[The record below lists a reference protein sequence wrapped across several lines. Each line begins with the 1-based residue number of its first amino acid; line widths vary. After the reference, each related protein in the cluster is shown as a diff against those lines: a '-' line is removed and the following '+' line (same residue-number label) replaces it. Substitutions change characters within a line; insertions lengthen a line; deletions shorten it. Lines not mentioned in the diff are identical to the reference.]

1 MRTANP
7 TSPERWL
14 RLCNTPVQQ
23 PRLRLVCLP
32 HAGGTAHEFRSWG
45 ARLSSDVAVYAVQ
58 YPGRQDRFVEPLVDD
73 MGTMVERIVE
83 VLEPWIGEP
92 LMLFGHSMG
101 AYIAY
106 EVAAELERRHGQ
118 VIDLLAVSGA
128 APPHRK
134 RRGRIHELSDTELI
148 ADLKRVNASLADLL
162 AQPELVKVLL
172 PMIRADYRLSERYER
187 HDPLPVKAPL
197 VALSGNADPE
207 VDRSGLEAWS
217 AFANS
222 RFDVI
227 VLQGGHFYLF
237 DGEADVT
244 AALAAHLPG
253 APHWSNGR

>member
-1 MRTANP
+1 M
-7 TSPERWL
+7 
-14 RLCNTPVQQ
+14 
-23 PRLRLVCLP
+23 CLP

-45 ARLSSDVAVYAVQ
+45 ARFPTDVGVYAVQ

-73 MGTMVERIVE
+73 IGTMAERVAD
-83 VLEPWIGEP
+83 VLEPWTDEP
-92 LMLFGHSMG
+92 LTLFGHSMG

-106 EVAAELERRHGQ
+106 EAAAELERRHGQ

-128 APPHRK
+128 SPPHHK
-134 RRGRIHELSDTELI
+134 GRGRIHELTDSELL

-172 PMIRADYRLSERYER
+172 PMMRADYRLSEQYER

-207 VDRSGLEAWS
+207 VDRGGLEAWS
-217 AFANS
+217 AFTTS
-222 RFDVI
+222 RFDAI
-227 VLQGGHFYLF
+227 VLPGGHFYLF

-244 AALAAHLPG
+244 AVLAAYLPG
-253 APHWSNGR
+253 ASGRPRTVSRA